1 VERIRAAVLSRDREV
16 FITLMRQGRDYLED
30 RRSVTE
36 RRA

>member
-1 VERIRAAVLSRDREV
+1 VLSRDHAA
-16 FITLMRQGRDYLED
+16 FTALMQQGRDYLED